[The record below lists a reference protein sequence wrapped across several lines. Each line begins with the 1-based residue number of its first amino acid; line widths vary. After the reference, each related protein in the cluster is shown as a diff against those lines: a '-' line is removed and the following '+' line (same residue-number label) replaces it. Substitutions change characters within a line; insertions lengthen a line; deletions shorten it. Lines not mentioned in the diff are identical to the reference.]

1 MAPADQELVEEEVE
15 VTEEMMEE
23 EEADQEQVEEVQQT
37 AAVAELG
44 DTINVDSFDELRLSA
59 EIVSDVKTTWFAYI
73 NGCASREAAGE
84 SIYAALF
91 DAAPSLQSLFKT
103 PRAVMAMRFMN
114 GISSMINVL
123 GEPEKLKIQVETLG
137 FQHLDLEVTAPR
149 VIIFRDAIVDLLT
162 MELGARMSTR
172 ARAAIGGFL
181 GYVGGAYIYI
191 RKTYAS
197 RIRIIATSWATANN
211 KKLDEAGALPEG
223 GEGEEG
229 AAAEGEGEG
238 EEGKMDMESGNKLDM
253 NIARRSG
260 SGETD
265 NKRGNMSA
273 AKVPTT
279 FAEMFVFNAAVMGF
293 GGNTWMSEV
302 LASFDTIVTNVA
314 NSYRLQEE
322 CDVLSLRLA
331 NTRGSIVL
339 AQYKAV
345 MLASLRSLVPK
356 DWNSAHEVAWGWIWE
371 NVERMLTAQLGKPS
385 VMQQNLGNFLAS
397 LDETTQG
404 KIRREIYGTF
414 FALAPAGQDF
424 FKQSTTR
431 LYFIADRVLEMT
443 LNIFKDPIGMSEDIS
458 ALGLRHVGYAVPTE
472 LFGAFVSACIQV
484 IREMTGDEKIETAFG
499 WSLGL
504 ISRMLVRTILEGST
518 IVMKA
523 INGNSGKQLRKA
535 VGCAPRGK
543 RASWMLNI
551 TVGTQSISPLYWSIE
566 SGALEA
572 AQAIIE
578 DLLTIRADRDRYYY
592 ASDDLFGRHPDVI
605 LRLCQDARGIV
616 SVLLDGLVWRSRYT
630 EQGRRRVNYYVKHLL
645 VDTKGGFNEAMS
657 WVSDMRDPKIVCH
670 PLLVLLSDTVWNGPI
685 FYVFLALKAW
695 LMFTATL
702 FIIAQSI
709 LKGLGHN
716 EWGVEVG
723 NASRITVFVFRVF
736 VYVFCMG
743 QLAIYHFKVST
754 EAYKNKETFKWYCL
768 NIPEYLRGF
777 QEWVSLVQAV
787 TLVSML
793 VICPKLYCMGHWW
806 EDYYGYG
813 VLSDHCPQAHSD
825 PNGKVGVGQITT
837 AYGILST
844 ITMFIF
850 FARMIDLAVI
860 NNTLSAYVIMAGQ
873 VMIEVLLFLGAICFC
888 IAAWS
893 CSVEALFE
901 YQDNFDNLAVSAKT
915 YVTTAFWTFNPTQ
928 FETMFGSNCMYILL
942 ILFMIAIHIFL
953 LNLLIAQICS
963 AHRAVYEDI
972 IGFARMGR
980 ITSIY
985 QTMPCVATMSWEKWV
1000 ASLGLEERLE
1010 FNTGDIGLAGGL
1022 QVKEPANANIT
1033 IVDSIRRFGGST
1045 SPAVPW
1051 PQEEEEGDEQQG
1063 FERLEKLMQ
1072 RVAKKIG
1079 GDGKKKGGMGSS
1091 GMGSSGIGSSGVD
1104 AAGEDEGSEGG
1115 SR

>member
-1 MAPADQELVEEEVE
+1 MASDGEVY
-15 VTEEMMEE
+15 E
-23 EEADQEQVEEVQQT
+23 EEAEMTEEVMEDEAVDDAEATATAT
-37 AAVAELG
+37 AAATELN
-44 DTINVDSFDELRLSA
+44 DTINVDSFEELRLTA
-59 EIVSDVKTTWFAYI
+59 ETVADVKTTWFAYI
-73 NGCASREAAGE
+73 NGMPSREAAGE

-162 MELGARMSTR
+162 MELGAKMSTR
-172 ARAAIGGFL
+172 ARAAISGFL

-191 RKTYAS
+191 KKTYAG

-211 KKLDEAGALPEG
+211 KKFEADGTAAVEG
-223 GEGEEG
+223 KGGEEG
-229 AAAEGEGEG
+229 EAAEGEGEAG
-238 EEGKMDMESGNKLDM
+238 NMDEQDDKLNM
-253 NIARRSG
+253 NRNSDEAA
-260 SGETD
+260 D
-265 NKRGNMSA
+265 NKKKTGNLA
-273 AKVPTT
+273 ATKVPTT
-279 FAEMFVFNAAVMGF
+279 YGEMFVFNAAVMGF

-302 LASFDTIVTNVA
+302 LASFDTIVSNVS

-331 NTRGSIVL
+331 NTRGNIVL

-356 DWNSAHEVAWGWIWE
+356 DWNSAHEVAWGWLWE

-397 LDETTQG
+397 LDEVTQG
-404 KIRREIYGTF
+404 KVRRSIYGTF
-414 FALAPAGQDF
+414 FAMAPAGQDF

-484 IREMTGDEKIETAFG
+484 IRDLTGDEKLETAFG

-523 INGNSGKQLRKA
+523 INQNSAKQLRKA
-535 VGCAPRGK
+535 VSCAPRGK

-551 TVGTQSISPLYWSIE
+551 TVGTQSISPLMWSIE
-566 SGALEA
+566 SGALDA
-572 AQAIIE
+572 AGAIVR

-592 ASDDLFGRHPDVI
+592 AVDDLFGRHEDVI

-630 EQGRRRVNYYVKHLL
+630 EQGRRRVNYFVKHLL
-645 VDTKGGFNEAMS
+645 IDSKGSFNNAMS
-657 WVSDMRDPKIVCH
+657 WIVDMKDPKIVCH
-670 PLLVLLSDTVWNGPI
+670 PLLVLLSDTVWNGPVI
-685 FYVFLALKAW
+685 YTFLSLKAW
-695 LMFTATL
+695 LWLMMTL
-702 FIIAQSI
+702 YIIAQSI
-709 LKGLGHN
+709 LKSYGHN
-716 EWGVEVG
+716 EAGLDVG
-723 NASRITVFVFRVF
+723 NATRIATFVFRVF
-736 VYVFCMG
+736 VYVFCCG
-743 QLAIYHFKVST
+743 QLIIYHSKVSI
-754 EAYKNKETFKWYCL
+754 EAYKNKETVKIRGVL
-768 NIPEYLRGF
+768 IPEYLLSF
-777 QEWVSLVQAV
+777 QEYITVLQAL
-787 TLVSML
+787 TLLLML
-793 VICPKLYCMGHWW
+793 ALCPKLWCMGHWW

-813 VLSDHCPQAHSD
+813 VLTDHCPQAHHAPD
-825 PNGKVGVGQITT
+825 HIGEAQATLP
-837 AYGILST
+837 YGILSAV
-844 ITMFIF
+844 TMLIF
-850 FARMIDLAVI
+850 FARMVDLAVV
-860 NNTLSAYVIMAGQ
+860 NNTVSAYVIMSGQ
-873 VMIEVLLFLGAICFC
+873 VMVEVALFLLALGFVIV
-888 IAAWS
+888 AWA

-901 YQDNFDNLAVSAKT
+901 LNTQNFDNVADSMLS
-915 YVTTAFWTFNPTQ
+915 YLSNAFGLFNPT
-928 FETMFGSNCMYILL
+928 EYELIYRSGGWIYLL
-942 ILFMIAIHIFL
+942 FILFIITVHIFL
-953 LNLLIAQICS
+953 INLLIAQICS
-963 AHRAVYEDI
+963 AHQAVYLDI
-972 IGFARMGR
+972 IGYARMRR
-980 ITSIY
+980 IISIY
-985 QTMPCVATMSWEKWV
+985 QTMPYVTSITWEKWITT
-1000 ASLGLEERLE
+1000 LGLDERLE
-1010 FNTGDIGLAGGL
+1010 FNMGDIGLAGGM

-1051 PQEEEEGDEQQG
+1051 PQEEEDGDEQQG

-1072 RVAKKIG
+1072 RVAKKVEG
-1079 GDGKKKGGMGSS
+1079 GGGKKRGKGGSS
-1091 GMGSSGIGSSGVD
+1091 GMGSSGAGSTGKS
-1104 AAGEDEGSEGG
+1104 AGSEEAGGEGEGSE
-1115 SR
+1115 

>member
-1 MAPADQELVEEEVE
+1 MASDGEVY
-15 VTEEMMEE
+15 E
-23 EEADQEQVEEVQQT
+23 EEAEMTEEVMEDEAVDDAEATATAT
-37 AAVAELG
+37 AAATELN
-44 DTINVDSFDELRLSA
+44 DTINVDSFEELRLTA
-59 EIVSDVKTTWFAYI
+59 ETVADVKTTWFAYI
-73 NGCASREAAGE
+73 NGMPSREAAGE

-162 MELGARMSTR
+162 MELGAKMSTR
-172 ARAAIGGFL
+172 ARAAISGFL

-191 RKTYAS
+191 KKTYAG

-211 KKLDEAGALPEG
+211 KKFEADGTAAVEG
-223 GEGEEG
+223 KGGEEG
-229 AAAEGEGEG
+229 EAAEGEGEAG
-238 EEGKMDMESGNKLDM
+238 NMDEQDDKLNM
-253 NIARRSG
+253 NRNSDEAA
-260 SGETD
+260 D
-265 NKRGNMSA
+265 NKKKTGNLA
-273 AKVPTT
+273 ATKVPTT
-279 FAEMFVFNAAVMGF
+279 YGEMFVFNAAVMGF

-302 LASFDTIVTNVA
+302 LASFDTIVSNVS

-331 NTRGSIVL
+331 NTRGNIVL

-356 DWNSAHEVAWGWIWE
+356 DWNSAHEVAWGWLWE

-397 LDETTQG
+397 LDEVTQG
-404 KIRREIYGTF
+404 KVRRSIYGTF
-414 FALAPAGQDF
+414 FAMAPAGQDF

-484 IREMTGDEKIETAFG
+484 IRDLTGDEKLETAFG

-523 INGNSGKQLRKA
+523 INQNSAKQLRKA
-535 VGCAPRGK
+535 VSCAPRGK

-551 TVGTQSISPLYWSIE
+551 TVGTQSISPLMWSIE
-566 SGALEA
+566 SGALDA
-572 AQAIIE
+572 AGAIVR

-592 ASDDLFGRHPDVI
+592 AVDDLFGRHEDVI

-630 EQGRRRVNYYVKHLL
+630 EQGRRRVNYFVKHLL
-645 VDTKGGFNEAMS
+645 IDSKGSFNNAMS
-657 WVSDMRDPKIVCH
+657 WIVDMKDPKIVCH
-670 PLLVLLSDTVWNGPI
+670 PLLVLLSDTVWNGPVI
-685 FYVFLALKAW
+685 YTFLSLKAW
-695 LMFTATL
+695 LWLMMTL
-702 FIIAQSI
+702 YIIAQSI
-709 LKGLGHN
+709 LKSYGHN
-716 EWGVEVG
+716 EAGLDVG
-723 NASRITVFVFRVF
+723 NATRIATFVFRVF
-736 VYVFCMG
+736 VYVFCCG
-743 QLAIYHFKVST
+743 QLIIYHSKVSI
-754 EAYKNKETFKWYCL
+754 EAYKNKETVKIRGVL
-768 NIPEYLRGF
+768 IPEYLLSF
-777 QEWVSLVQAV
+777 QEYITVLQAL
-787 TLVSML
+787 TLLLML
-793 VICPKLYCMGHWW
+793 ALCPKLWCMGHWW

-813 VLSDHCPQAHSD
+813 VLTDHCPQAHHAPD
-825 PNGKVGVGQITT
+825 HIGEAQATLP
-837 AYGILST
+837 YGILST
-844 ITMFIF
+844 VTMLIF
-850 FARMIDLAVI
+850 FARMVDLAVV
-860 NNTLSAYVIMAGQ
+860 NNTVSAYVIMSGQ
-873 VMIEVLLFLGAICFC
+873 VMVEVALFLLALGFVIV
-888 IAAWS
+888 AWA

-901 YQDNFDNLAVSAKT
+901 LNTQNFDNVADSMLS
-915 YVTTAFWTFNPTQ
+915 YLSNAFGLFNPT
-928 FETMFGSNCMYILL
+928 EYELIYRSGGWIYLL
-942 ILFMIAIHIFL
+942 FILFIITVHIFL
-953 LNLLIAQICS
+953 INLLIAQICS
-963 AHRAVYEDI
+963 AHQAVYLDI
-972 IGFARMGR
+972 IGYARMRR
-980 ITSIY
+980 IISIY
-985 QTMPCVATMSWEKWV
+985 QTMPYVTSISWEKWITT
-1000 ASLGLEERLE
+1000 LGLDERLE
-1010 FNTGDIGLAGGL
+1010 FNMGDIGLAGGM

-1051 PQEEEEGDEQQG
+1051 PQEEEDGDEQQG

-1072 RVAKKIG
+1072 RVAKKVEG
-1079 GDGKKKGGMGSS
+1079 GGGKKRGKGGSS
-1091 GMGSSGIGSSGVD
+1091 GMGSSGAGSTGKS
-1104 AAGEDEGSEGG
+1104 AGSEEAGGEGEGSE
-1115 SR
+1115 

>member
-1 MAPADQELVEEEVE
+1 MASDGEVYEEEAE
-15 VTEEMMEE
+15 VTEEVMED
-23 EEADQEQVEEVQQT
+23 EAVDDAEATATAT
-37 AAVAELG
+37 AAATELN
-44 DTINVDSFDELRLSA
+44 DTINVDSFEELRLTA
-59 EIVSDVKTTWFAYI
+59 ETVADVKTTWFAYI
-73 NGCASREAAGE
+73 NGMPSREAAGE

-162 MELGARMSTR
+162 MELGAKMSTR
-172 ARAAIGGFL
+172 ARAAISGFL

-191 RKTYAS
+191 KKTYAG

-211 KKLDEAGALPEG
+211 KKFEADGTAAVEG
-223 GEGEEG
+223 KGGEEG
-229 AAAEGEGEG
+229 EAAEGEGEAG
-238 EEGKMDMESGNKLDM
+238 NMDEQDDKLNM
-253 NIARRSG
+253 NRNSDEAA
-260 SGETD
+260 D
-265 NKRGNMSA
+265 NKKKTGNLA
-273 AKVPTT
+273 ATKVPTT
-279 FAEMFVFNAAVMGF
+279 YGEMFVFNAAVMGF

-302 LASFDTIVTNVA
+302 LASFDTIVSNVS

-331 NTRGSIVL
+331 NTRGNIVL

-356 DWNSAHEVAWGWIWE
+356 DWNSAHEVAWGWLWE

-397 LDETTQG
+397 LDEVTQG
-404 KIRREIYGTF
+404 KVRRSIYGTF
-414 FALAPAGQDF
+414 FAMAPAGQDF

-484 IREMTGDEKIETAFG
+484 IRDLTGDEKLETAFG

-523 INGNSGKQLRKA
+523 INQNSAKQLRKA
-535 VGCAPRGK
+535 VSCAPRGK

-551 TVGTQSISPLYWSIE
+551 TVGTQSISPLMWSIE
-566 SGALEA
+566 SGALDA
-572 AQAIIE
+572 AGAIVR

-592 ASDDLFGRHPDVI
+592 AVDDLFGRHEDVI

-630 EQGRRRVNYYVKHLL
+630 EQGRRRVNYFVKHLL
-645 VDTKGGFNEAMS
+645 IDSKGSFNNAMS
-657 WVSDMRDPKIVCH
+657 WIVDMKDPKIVCH
-670 PLLVLLSDTVWNGPI
+670 PLLVLLSDTVWNGPVI
-685 FYVFLALKAW
+685 HTFLALKAW
-695 LMFTATL
+695 LWLMMTL
-702 FIIAQSI
+702 YIIAQSI
-709 LKGLGHN
+709 LKSYGHN
-716 EWGVEVG
+716 EAGLDVG
-723 NASRITVFVFRVF
+723 NATRIATFVFRVF
-736 VYVFCMG
+736 VYVFCCG
-743 QLAIYHFKVST
+743 QLIIYHSKVSI
-754 EAYKNKETFKWYCL
+754 EAYKNKETVKIRGVL
-768 NIPEYLRGF
+768 IPEYLLSF
-777 QEWVSLVQAV
+777 QEYITVLQAL
-787 TLVSML
+787 TLLLML
-793 VICPKLYCMGHWW
+793 ALCPKLWCMGHWW

-813 VLSDHCPQAHSD
+813 VLTDHCPQAHHAPD
-825 PNGKVGVGQITT
+825 HIGEAQATLP
-837 AYGILST
+837 YGILST
-844 ITMFIF
+844 VTMLIF
-850 FARMIDLAVI
+850 FARMVDLAVV
-860 NNTLSAYVIMAGQ
+860 NNTVSAYVIMSGQ
-873 VMIEVLLFLGAICFC
+873 VMVEVALFLLALGFVIV
-888 IAAWS
+888 AWA

-901 YQDNFDNLAVSAKT
+901 LNTQNFDNVADSMLS
-915 YVTTAFWTFNPTQ
+915 YLSNAFGLFNPT
-928 FETMFGSNCMYILL
+928 EYELIYRSGGWIYLL
-942 ILFMIAIHIFL
+942 FILFIITVHIFL
-953 LNLLIAQICS
+953 INLLIAQICS
-963 AHRAVYEDI
+963 AHQAVYLDI
-972 IGFARMGR
+972 IGYARMRR
-980 ITSIY
+980 IISIY
-985 QTMPCVATMSWEKWV
+985 QTMPYVTSITWEKWITT
-1000 ASLGLEERLE
+1000 LGLDERLE
-1010 FNTGDIGLAGGL
+1010 FNMGDIGLAGGM

-1051 PQEEEEGDEQQG
+1051 PQEEEDGDEQQG

-1072 RVAKKIG
+1072 RVAKKVEG
-1079 GDGKKKGGMGSS
+1079 GGGKKRGKGGSS
-1091 GMGSSGIGSSGVD
+1091 GMGSSGAGSTGKS
-1104 AAGEDEGSEGG
+1104 AGSEEAGGEGEGSE
-1115 SR
+1115 

>member
-1 MAPADQELVEEEVE
+1 MASDGEVYEEEAE
-15 VTEEMMEE
+15 VTEEVMED
-23 EEADQEQVEEVQQT
+23 EAVDDAEATATAT
-37 AAVAELG
+37 AAATELN
-44 DTINVDSFDELRLSA
+44 DTINVDSFEELRLTA
-59 EIVSDVKTTWFAYI
+59 ETVADVKTTWFAYI
-73 NGCASREAAGE
+73 NGMPSREAAGE

-162 MELGARMSTR
+162 MELGAKMSTR
-172 ARAAIGGFL
+172 ARAAISGFL

-191 RKTYAS
+191 KKTYAG

-211 KKLDEAGALPEG
+211 KKFEADGTAAVEG
-223 GEGEEG
+223 KGGEEG
-229 AAAEGEGEG
+229 EAAEGEGEAG
-238 EEGKMDMESGNKLDM
+238 NMDEQDDKLNM
-253 NIARRSG
+253 NRNSDEAA
-260 SGETD
+260 D
-265 NKRGNMSA
+265 NKKKTGNLA
-273 AKVPTT
+273 ATKVPTT
-279 FAEMFVFNAAVMGF
+279 YGEMFVFNAAVMGF

-302 LASFDTIVTNVA
+302 LASFDTIVSNVS

-331 NTRGSIVL
+331 NTRGNIVL

-356 DWNSAHEVAWGWIWE
+356 DWNSAHEVAWGWLWE

-385 VMQQNLGNFLAS
+385 VMQQNLGNFLTS
-397 LDETTQG
+397 LDEVTQG
-404 KIRREIYGTF
+404 KVRRSIYGTF
-414 FALAPAGQDF
+414 FAMAPAGQDF

-484 IREMTGDEKIETAFG
+484 IRDLTGDEKLETAFG

-523 INGNSGKQLRKA
+523 INQNSAKQLRKA
-535 VGCAPRGK
+535 VSCAPRGK

-551 TVGTQSISPLYWSIE
+551 TVGTQSISPLMWSIE
-566 SGALEA
+566 SGALDA
-572 AQAIIE
+572 AGAIVR

-592 ASDDLFGRHPDVI
+592 AVDDLFGRHEDVI

-630 EQGRRRVNYYVKHLL
+630 EQGRRRVNYFVKHLL
-645 VDTKGGFNEAMS
+645 IDSKGSFNNAMS
-657 WVSDMRDPKIVCH
+657 WIVDMKDPKIVCH
-670 PLLVLLSDTVWNGPI
+670 PLLVLLSDTVWNGPVI
-685 FYVFLALKAW
+685 YTFLSLKAW
-695 LMFTATL
+695 LWLMMTL
-702 FIIAQSI
+702 YIIAQSI
-709 LKGLGHN
+709 LKSYGHN
-716 EWGVEVG
+716 EAGLDVG
-723 NASRITVFVFRVF
+723 NATRIAVFVFRVF
-736 VYVFCMG
+736 VYVFCCG
-743 QLAIYHFKVST
+743 QLIIYHSKVSI
-754 EAYKNKETFKWYCL
+754 EAYKNKETVKIRGVL
-768 NIPEYLRGF
+768 IPEYLLSF
-777 QEWVSLVQAV
+777 QEYITVLQAL
-787 TLVSML
+787 TLLLML
-793 VICPKLYCMGHWW
+793 ALCPKLWCMGHWW

-813 VLSDHCPQAHSD
+813 VLTDHCPQAHHAPD
-825 PNGKVGVGQITT
+825 HIGEAQATLP
-837 AYGILST
+837 YGILST
-844 ITMFIF
+844 VTMLIF
-850 FARMIDLAVI
+850 FARMVDLAVV
-860 NNTLSAYVIMAGQ
+860 NNTVSAYVIMSGQ
-873 VMIEVLLFLGAICFC
+873 VMVEVALFLLALGFVIV
-888 IAAWS
+888 AWA

-901 YQDNFDNLAVSAKT
+901 LNTQNFDNVADSMLS
-915 YVTTAFWTFNPTQ
+915 YLSNAFGLFNPT
-928 FETMFGSNCMYILL
+928 EYELIYRSGGWIYLL
-942 ILFMIAIHIFL
+942 FILFIITVHIFL
-953 LNLLIAQICS
+953 INLLIAQICS
-963 AHRAVYEDI
+963 AHQAVYLDI
-972 IGFARMGR
+972 IGYARMRR
-980 ITSIY
+980 IISIY
-985 QTMPCVATMSWEKWV
+985 QTMPYVTSISWEKWITT
-1000 ASLGLEERLE
+1000 LGLDERLE
-1010 FNTGDIGLAGGL
+1010 FNMGDIGLAGGM

-1051 PQEEEEGDEQQG
+1051 PQEEEDGDEQQG

-1072 RVAKKIG
+1072 RVAKKVEG
-1079 GDGKKKGGMGSS
+1079 GGGKKRGKGGSS
-1091 GMGSSGIGSSGVD
+1091 GMGSSGAGSTGKS
-1104 AAGEDEGSEGG
+1104 AGSEEAGGEGEGSE
-1115 SR
+1115 

>member
-1 MAPADQELVEEEVE
+1 MASDGEVYEEEAE
-15 VTEEMMEE
+15 VTEEVMED
-23 EEADQEQVEEVQQT
+23 EAVDDAEATATAT
-37 AAVAELG
+37 AAATELN
-44 DTINVDSFDELRLSA
+44 DTINVDSFEELRLTA
-59 EIVSDVKTTWFAYI
+59 ETVADVKTTWFAYI
-73 NGCASREAAGE
+73 NGMPSREAAGE

-162 MELGARMSTR
+162 MELGAKMSTR
-172 ARAAIGGFL
+172 ARAAISGFL

-191 RKTYAS
+191 KKTYAG

-211 KKLDEAGALPEG
+211 KKFEADGTAAVEG
-223 GEGEEG
+223 KGGEEG
-229 AAAEGEGEG
+229 EAAEGEGEAG
-238 EEGKMDMESGNKLDM
+238 NMDEQDDKLNM
-253 NIARRSG
+253 NRNSDEAA
-260 SGETD
+260 D
-265 NKRGNMSA
+265 NKKKTGNLA
-273 AKVPTT
+273 ATKVPTT
-279 FAEMFVFNAAVMGF
+279 YGEMFVFNAAVMGF

-302 LASFDTIVTNVA
+302 LASFDTIVSNVS

-331 NTRGSIVL
+331 NTRGNIVL

-356 DWNSAHEVAWGWIWE
+356 DWNSAHEVAWGWLWE

-397 LDETTQG
+397 LDEVTQG
-404 KIRREIYGTF
+404 KVRRSIYGTF
-414 FALAPAGQDF
+414 FAMAPAGQDF

-484 IREMTGDEKIETAFG
+484 IRDLTGDEKLETAFG

-523 INGNSGKQLRKA
+523 INQNSAKQLRKA
-535 VGCAPRGK
+535 VSCAPRGK

-551 TVGTQSISPLYWSIE
+551 TVGTQSISPLMWSIE
-566 SGALEA
+566 SGALDA
-572 AQAIIE
+572 AGAIVR

-592 ASDDLFGRHPDVI
+592 AVDDLFGRHEDVI

-630 EQGRRRVNYYVKHLL
+630 EQGRRRVNYFVKHLL
-645 VDTKGGFNEAMS
+645 IDSKGSFNNAMS
-657 WVSDMRDPKIVCH
+657 WIVDMKDPKIVCH
-670 PLLVLLSDTVWNGPI
+670 PLLVLLSDTVWNGPVI
-685 FYVFLALKAW
+685 YTFLSLKAW
-695 LMFTATL
+695 LWLMMTL
-702 FIIAQSI
+702 YIIAQSI
-709 LKGLGHN
+709 LKSYGHN
-716 EWGVEVG
+716 EAGLDVG
-723 NASRITVFVFRVF
+723 NATRIAVFVFRVF
-736 VYVFCMG
+736 VYVFCCG
-743 QLAIYHFKVST
+743 QLIIYHSKVSI
-754 EAYKNKETFKWYCL
+754 EAYKNKETVKIRGVL
-768 NIPEYLRGF
+768 IPEYLLSF
-777 QEWVSLVQAV
+777 QEYITVLQAL
-787 TLVSML
+787 TLLLML
-793 VICPKLYCMGHWW
+793 ALCPKLWCMGHWW

-813 VLSDHCPQAHSD
+813 VLTDHCPQAHHAPD
-825 PNGKVGVGQITT
+825 HIGEAQATLP
-837 AYGILST
+837 YGILST
-844 ITMFIF
+844 VTMLIF
-850 FARMIDLAVI
+850 FARMVDLAVV
-860 NNTLSAYVIMAGQ
+860 NNTVSAYVIMSGQ
-873 VMIEVLLFLGAICFC
+873 VMVEVALFLLALGFVIV
-888 IAAWS
+888 AWA

-901 YQDNFDNLAVSAKT
+901 LNTQNFDNVADSMLS
-915 YVTTAFWTFNPTQ
+915 YLSNAFGLFNPT
-928 FETMFGSNCMYILL
+928 EYELIYRSGGWIYLL
-942 ILFMIAIHIFL
+942 FILFIITVHIFL
-953 LNLLIAQICS
+953 INLLIAQICS
-963 AHRAVYEDI
+963 AHQAVYLDI
-972 IGFARMGR
+972 IGYARMRR
-980 ITSIY
+980 IISIY
-985 QTMPCVATMSWEKWV
+985 QTMPYVTSITWEKWITT
-1000 ASLGLEERLE
+1000 LGLDERLE
-1010 FNTGDIGLAGGL
+1010 FNMGDIGLAGGM

-1051 PQEEEEGDEQQG
+1051 PQEEEDGDEQQG

-1072 RVAKKIG
+1072 RVAKKVEG
-1079 GDGKKKGGMGSS
+1079 GGGKKRGKGGSS
-1091 GMGSSGIGSSGVD
+1091 GMGSSGAGSTGKS
-1104 AAGEDEGSEGG
+1104 AGSEEAGGEGEGSE
-1115 SR
+1115 

>member
-1 MAPADQELVEEEVE
+1 MASDGEVYEEEAE
-15 VTEEMMEE
+15 VTEEVMED
-23 EEADQEQVEEVQQT
+23 EAVDDAEATATAT
-37 AAVAELG
+37 AAATELN
-44 DTINVDSFDELRLSA
+44 DTINVDSFEELRLTA
-59 EIVSDVKTTWFAYI
+59 ETVADVKTTWFAYI
-73 NGCASREAAGE
+73 NGMPSREAAGE

-162 MELGARMSTR
+162 MELGAKMSTR
-172 ARAAIGGFL
+172 ARAAISGFL

-191 RKTYAS
+191 KKTYAG

-211 KKLDEAGALPEG
+211 KKFEADGTAAVEG
-223 GEGEEG
+223 KGGEEG
-229 AAAEGEGEG
+229 EAAEGEGEAG
-238 EEGKMDMESGNKLDM
+238 NMDEQDDKLNM
-253 NIARRSG
+253 NRNSDEAA
-260 SGETD
+260 D
-265 NKRGNMSA
+265 NKKKTGNLA
-273 AKVPTT
+273 ATKVPTT
-279 FAEMFVFNAAVMGF
+279 YGEMFVFNAAVMGF

-302 LASFDTIVTNVA
+302 LASFDTIVSNVS

-331 NTRGSIVL
+331 NTRGNIVL

-356 DWNSAHEVAWGWIWE
+356 DWNSAHEVAWGWLWE

-397 LDETTQG
+397 LDEVTQG
-404 KIRREIYGTF
+404 KVRRSIYGTF
-414 FALAPAGQDF
+414 FAMAPAGQDF

-484 IREMTGDEKIETAFG
+484 IRDLTGDEKLETAFG

-523 INGNSGKQLRKA
+523 INQNSAKQLRKA
-535 VGCAPRGK
+535 VSCAPRGK

-551 TVGTQSISPLYWSIE
+551 TVGTQSISPLMWSIE
-566 SGALEA
+566 SGALDA
-572 AQAIIE
+572 AGAIVR

-592 ASDDLFGRHPDVI
+592 AVDDLFGRHEDVI

-630 EQGRRRVNYYVKHLL
+630 EQGRRRVNYFVKHLL
-645 VDTKGGFNEAMS
+645 IDSKGSFNNAMS
-657 WVSDMRDPKIVCH
+657 WIVDMKDPKIVCH
-670 PLLVLLSDTVWNGPI
+670 PLLVLLSDTVWNGPVI
-685 FYVFLALKAW
+685 YTFLSLKAW
-695 LMFTATL
+695 LWLMMTL
-702 FIIAQSI
+702 YIIAQSI
-709 LKGLGHN
+709 LKSYGHN
-716 EWGVEVG
+716 EAGLDVG
-723 NASRITVFVFRVF
+723 NATRIAVFVFRVF
-736 VYVFCMG
+736 VYVFCCG
-743 QLAIYHFKVST
+743 QLIIYHSKVSI
-754 EAYKNKETFKWYCL
+754 EAYKNKETVKIRGVL
-768 NIPEYLRGF
+768 IPEYLLSF
-777 QEWVSLVQAV
+777 QEYITVLQAL
-787 TLVSML
+787 TLLLML
-793 VICPKLYCMGHWW
+793 ALCPKLWCMGHWW

-813 VLSDHCPQAHSD
+813 VLTDHCPQAHHAPD
-825 PNGKVGVGQITT
+825 HIGEAQATLP
-837 AYGILST
+837 YGILSAV
-844 ITMFIF
+844 TMLIF
-850 FARMIDLAVI
+850 FARMVDLAVV
-860 NNTLSAYVIMAGQ
+860 NNTVSAYVIMSGQ
-873 VMIEVLLFLGAICFC
+873 VMVEVALFLLALGFVIV
-888 IAAWS
+888 AWA

-901 YQDNFDNLAVSAKT
+901 LNTQNFDNVADSMLS
-915 YVTTAFWTFNPTQ
+915 YLSNAFGLFNPT
-928 FETMFGSNCMYILL
+928 EYELIYRSGGWIYLL
-942 ILFMIAIHIFL
+942 FILFIITVHIFL
-953 LNLLIAQICS
+953 INLLIAQICS
-963 AHRAVYEDI
+963 AHQAVYLDI
-972 IGFARMGR
+972 IGYARMRR
-980 ITSIY
+980 IISIY
-985 QTMPCVATMSWEKWV
+985 QTMPYVTSITWEKWITT
-1000 ASLGLEERLE
+1000 LGLDERLE
-1010 FNTGDIGLAGGL
+1010 FNMGDIGLAGGM

-1051 PQEEEEGDEQQG
+1051 PQEEEDGDEQQG

-1072 RVAKKIG
+1072 RVAKKVEG
-1079 GDGKKKGGMGSS
+1079 GGGKKRGKGGSS
-1091 GMGSSGIGSSGVD
+1091 GMGSSGAGSTGKS
-1104 AAGEDEGSEGG
+1104 AGSEEAGGEGEGSE
-1115 SR
+1115 